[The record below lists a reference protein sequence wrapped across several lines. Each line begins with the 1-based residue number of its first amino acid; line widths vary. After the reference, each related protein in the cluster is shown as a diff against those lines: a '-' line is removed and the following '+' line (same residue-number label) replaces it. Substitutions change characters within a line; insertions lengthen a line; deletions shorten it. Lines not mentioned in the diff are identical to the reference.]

1 MSVKGIDEIKVE
13 LAEMSAKTLRSPKRP
28 LDESNRAEMTAGC
41 WAKSTL
47 VFPGVKETH
56 EWSLGILIKIPLDK
70 DDVTWKRMETALL
83 QLPHDEVS

>member
-41 WAKSTL
+41 
-47 VFPGVKETH
+47 
-56 EWSLGILIKIPLDK
+56 
-70 DDVTWKRMETALL
+70 
-83 QLPHDEVS
+83 